1 MRLEFDLSL
10 SVVDNR
16 LHFFIETTW
25 AAPAGGPTTLE
36 WLRPP
41 GKKKKKINTIKK
53 TLKKIK
59 TDLYKWRPVTFV

>member
-41 GKKKKKINTIKK
+41 GKKEKYNKYYKKNSKNK
-53 TLKKIK
+53 TKRICISG
-59 TDLYKWRPVTFV
+59 DR